1 MGYLAEVGYIAAV
14 CLLSHALHRGA
25 GVSAAVTRKLTHI
38 LIGFVFPIQ
47 YYFFREDALGLLLV
61 PALVTAG
68 LFVVARFRLIASM
81 VNPENPYGIF
91 YYALAILLS
100 NIVSI
105 LYPPY
110 HAAAG
115 AAILSLSLGDGAA
128 ALLSRLFPR
137 RHRLLGDKT
146 AEGSLLCFLF
156 SLLGMWLLGLVF
168 PAIALPPSLLPLLA
182 VLGTLLELFSGRL
195 DNPAIVLGVGLAA
208 VLLSGLEGSLLLRLS
223 VGAVAGAAVV
233 LLSVGKRMLTLPA
246 AMTAY
251 AFLLIILAFGGYA
264 AAGYILLLYAVAGA
278 LSALGRR
285 RRNRHADGVRGLRQ
299 VVANGA
305 VGTLSL
311 LLFGILGEEALLV
324 AYFAAI
330 AEFLADTAA
339 SDIGTLVP
347 RDPIDICRLRRVPRG
362 RSGGVSLIGTAA
374 AVAACLLALGLSLL
388 LGLSL
393 RGAAIAAGAAL
404 LGVFLDS
411 VLGSLLQAKYRCR
424 VCGDYTEKPHHCGE
438 AAEKTGGL
446 RLLDNSNVNLLSTL
460 FSAAV
465 AVLLMLV
472 L

>member
-14 CLLSHALHRGA
+14 CLFSHALHKWA
-25 GVSAAVTRKLTHI
+25 GVSSSVTRKLTHI
-38 LIGFVFPIQ
+38 LIGFVFIIQ
-47 YYFFREDALGLLLV
+47 YHFFREDPLGLLLV
-61 PALVTAG
+61 PAIVTVS
-68 LFVVARFRLIASM
+68 LFLVARFRLIRSM

-100 NIVSI
+100 NAIAI

-128 ALLSRLFPR
+128 ALLSGLFPR
-137 RHRLLGDKT
+137 RHRLLGEKT

-168 PAIALPPSLLPLLA
+168 PAIALPLSLLPLLA
-182 VLGTLLELFSGRL
+182 VLATLLELFAGRF
-195 DNPAIVLGVGLAA
+195 DNPAIVFGVGLVAA
-208 VLLSGLEGSLLLRLS
+208 LAAGLSETLLLRLS
-223 VGAVAGAAVV
+223 VGALVGAAVV
-233 LLSVGKRMLTLPA
+233 LLSVGGRMLTLPA
-246 AMTAY
+246 AMAAY

-264 AAGYILLLYAVAGA
+264 AAGYILLLFAASGA

-299 VVANGA
+299 VIANGA
-305 VGTLSL
+305 VGTLSI

-339 SDIGTLVP
+339 SDIGTLFP

-362 RSGGVSLIGTAA
+362 RSGGVTLVGSAA
-374 AVAACLLALGLSLL
+374 AAGACLLALGLSLL
-388 LGLSL
+388 AGLTL

-404 LGVFLDS
+404 LGVFFDS
-411 VLGSLLQAKYRCR
+411 FTGSLLQAKYRCR

-438 AAEKTGGL
+438 AAEKTGGI

-460 FSAAV
+460 FSAA
-465 AVLLMLV
+465 AAALLMLV